1 MPPQL
6 GAALRAFQSAKS
18 DEQRFASLLVLAKLG
33 AADSPTVAAM
43 VGVPLLRPFAPSLR
57 RHSLKDQLLAL
68 QPHTH
73 HLGTNVCEAPSP
85 FTHAITKEIV
95 ANACRPMSMASRAPA
110 PHTQHTAC
118 VTIHHHSCSP
128 TKAPLVANAAI
139 TGAPRDRHSI
149 HPPAADV
156 VCSCWCP
163 STRIQVGGARSA
175 GEHGGVTRGCAEP
188 RCARA
193 RRPSP

>member
-6 GAALRAFQSAKS
+6 GAALRAFQSATS

-43 VGVPLLRPFAPSLR
+43 VGAPLSRSLAPSLH

-68 QPHTH
+68 
-73 HLGTNVCEAPSP
+73 HLTLITWARTRVKHLLRSLTRAQKQLWPTQTDVHGQSHASP
-85 FTHAITKEIV
+85 
-95 ANACRPMSMASRAPA
+95 
-110 PHTQHTAC
+110 TQHTAC
-118 VTIHHHSCSP
+118 VTIHHHSRSP
-128 TKAPLVANAAI
+128 MNTPLVANAAI
-139 TGAPRDRHSI
+139 AGAPRDWHSI

-163 STRIQVGGARSA
+163 TTRIQVGGARSA
-175 GEHGGVTRGCAEP
+175 GEHGGVTRGRAEP